1 MNADLTTNELA
12 ARYQLLCRSTQVEA
26 AKTPQI
32 QQIGG
37 HLQALNQLLKHD
49 LRALARRGSPDDF
62 ADIYFALEQELERF
76 HEFCSFPA
84 LAQKFVVAFGGGFSA
99 GKSSLIN
106 TLLGKRLLVTEVDPT
121 TSLPTYLLKG
131 ENDAV
136 HAHNLFGHRIDL
148 STEEFLSLTHDE
160 IERYGSNISRLL
172 RSAFITRADFPWN
185 NLALIDTPG
194 YTKHE
199 DQAQSARTDEHIAR
213 TQLNAA
219 QAIVW
224 VIDARKGC
232 ITEDDLQFLSTVQ
245 ADIPRLIVVSR
256 ADQKPA
262 DEISAIVQGIKATL
276 SERNLPFVD
285 VFAVSARK
293 KKEGL
298 AEPTFTQPTTGNQK
312 PGTMRF
318 THNFKAQFTR
328 YITAIFQGKKTSL
341 NARNLPVLDVASQ
354 KQKWPREP
362 ILTQLA
368 AWSQQPHVLRFTHNF
383 KAQFTRYACFIEEEQ
398 RQAQRHLNRLNRIL
412 VMADSQE
419 VQADAEELKQQ
430 AEYGLMVAKERAAE
444 LLGLRHRF
452 FSEIKAIGDALG
464 IALPEPSEI
473 DLINTQGKDILK
485 LLIEQR
491 EQEGRSAPEE
501 PQTLRNLMQ
510 LRATPKI
517 SSLLGK
523 GLEAQLNPHI
533 AAGLDAHSRETYARL
548 LAALLTA
555 QGAVSDAQTQLFK
568 ALLGTLQLDDI
579 RASLFAQ
586 TKNLD
591 SKELLEC
598 HRIINEHGLG
608 KSYFLDA
615 LILCRLE
622 KPLNELNIRLLLEI
636 SDYLGMDKNSI
647 LGLISVANYIFG
659 LNQEDLIEDDM
670 IFFGAWGMLVPLIDI
685 GTRMEIA
692 KREYLPIGMQ
702 LKLANDEEE
711 SVLISLSGNKFLNE
725 KIQYQLVKKGSLEIQ
740 KKLAKNPY
748 LTNNLKNYLL
758 TTGGD
763 EIKQELAKN
772 LKLNLDIQ
780 NILVQNSNWKIRRA
794 LAENNST
801 NQDILSKLIDDD
813 NIDVKI
819 ALAENSSLKEAGQ
832 KRLLHYDASIRKG
845 LAANRSLSKPI
856 QMVLMNDKSSVVRD
870 ALACNPSIDEEIQ
883 EKFTENPSR
892 SLRALLA
899 KNTSLNVSYQYKLFD
914 SLRNIDFS
922 VKINLFE
929 NPSIDKNLKEK
940 IISTFSDLDLQREIR
955 NLAGDEESAKEE
967 LKKVAKASDERIKYQ
982 QNINSTSL
990 SQFELSRLKDMKENP
1005 MLYFDIPNLDTI
1017 TREEMIKIIRKSAL
1031 DHLISKE
1038 SDCQRSF
1045 EWAEERVVTDKKI
1058 IQTIRKI
1065 LNTQTTQ
1072 LDTF

>member
-232 ITEDDLQFLSTVQ
+232 ITEDDLQFLASVQ
-245 ADIPRLIVVSR
+245 ADIPRLIIVSR

-276 SERNLPFVD
+276 SERNLSFVD
-285 VFAVSARK
+285 VIAVSARK
-293 KKEGL
+293 RQE
-298 AEPTFTQPTTGNQK
+298 
-312 PGTMRF
+312 
-318 THNFKAQFTR
+318 
-328 YITAIFQGKKTSL
+328 
-341 NARNLPVLDVASQ
+341 
-354 KQKWPREP
+354 WPIEP

-368 AWSQQPHVLRFTHNF
+368 TWSRQPRALRFAHNF
-383 KAQFTRYACFIEEEQ
+383 KAQFTRYARFIEEEQ

-412 VMADSQE
+412 VMAESQD

-430 AEYGLMVAKERAAE
+430 AEYGLAAAKERATE
-444 LLGLRHRF
+444 LLDLRHRF
-452 FSEIKAIGDALG
+452 FSALKAIGDTVG
-464 IALPEPSEI
+464 IALPEPSAI
-473 DLINTQGKDILK
+473 DLLDTLGTDLLK
-485 LLIEQR
+485 LLTEQR
-491 EQEGRSAPEE
+491 QQEGRSAPDE
-501 PQTLRNLMQ
+501 PQALRDLMKEGETANL
-510 LRATPKI
+510 
-517 SSLLGK
+517 SSLIGN
-523 GLEAQLNPHI
+523 GLEAQLNSHI
-533 AAGLDAHSRETYARL
+533 AAGLDSHSRETYARL

-555 QGAVSDAQTQLFK
+555 QGTVSDAQSQLFK

-586 TKNLD
+586 AKSLNQDELRECRRIVQEHEL
-591 SKELLEC
+591 SKS
-598 HRIINEHGLG
+598 GL
-608 KSYFLDA
+608 LDA
-615 LILCRLE
+615 LILCRIGQSLE
-622 KPLNELNIRLLLEI
+622 ASQVRLLVEMASYLEI
-636 SDYLGMDKNSI
+636 DRDEF
-647 LGLISVANYIFG
+647 LGLIGLAGYVFG
-659 LNQEDLIEDDM
+659 LNQDDNC
-670 IFFGAWGMLVPLIDI
+670 FEGDTAPFNAWGTFIPMTDVEARITL
-685 GTRMEIA
+685 A
-692 KREYLPIGMQ
+692 KRAGLPENLQ
-702 LKLANDEEE
+702 AKLVLDKDEKVITALAENPCLHEKFQSELARNGSAEIRKIISENPCLTE
-711 SVLISLSGNKFLNE
+711 SLQNHLF
-725 KIQYQLVKKGSLEIQ
+725 
-740 KKLAKNPY
+740 
-748 LTNNLKNYLL
+748 

-763 EIKQELAKN
+763 EIKNSLAKN
-772 LKLNLDIQ
+772 TALISSIQ
-780 NILVQNSNWKIRRA
+780 AMLAEDSSWKIR
-794 LAENNST
+794 E
-801 NQDILSKLIDDD
+801 D
-813 NIDVKI
+813 
-819 ALAENSSLKEAGQ
+819 
-832 KRLLHYDASIRKG
+832 
-845 LAANRSLSKPI
+845 
-856 QMVLMNDKSSVVRD
+856 
-870 ALACNPSIDEEIQ
+870 
-883 EKFTENPSR
+883 
-892 SLRALLA
+892 LA
-899 KNTSLNVSYQYKLFD
+899 KNTSTQQKFLQKLAEDNDIDVRAAVAGNSSSSAELQTRMARDKSKVRKSLASNPALSSVLFSELVADNETEVRESLANNSQIDEVIQAKLVQDCSEVQQSLALNK
-914 SLRNIDFS
+914 SLTTAQQFELLNRGDIDA
-922 VKINLFE
+922 KMNLF
-929 NPSIDKNLKEK
+929 KNLSLSPKVKEK
-940 IISTFSDLDLQREIR
+940 IISSFSERDVVHATADLDFRKRMERDARSDYEKADREYYEYLGKWNSFWFSEEKSETLQKK
-955 NLAGDEESAKEE
+955 AASESKYHNKRSADVRVGENRIE
-967 LKKVAKASDERIKYQ
+967 FIERMLKMQ
-982 QNINSTSL
+982 IN
-990 SQFELSRLKDMKENP
+990 
-1005 MLYFDIPNLDTI
+1005 
-1017 TREEMIKIIRKSAL
+1017 
-1031 DHLISKE
+1031 
-1038 SDCQRSF
+1038 
-1045 EWAEERVVTDKKI
+1045 
-1058 IQTIRKI
+1058 
-1065 LNTQTTQ
+1065 
-1072 LDTF
+1072 